1 MAARKGIGHVL
12 YHPAPPHKNPPLPSC
27 LVGELV
33 TPSSYSEALTIEHSD
48 LWIQAMEK
56 EYGGLENAGTFGAI

>member
-12 YHPAPPHKNPPLPSC
+12 YHQAPPHKNPPLPSRPVSV
-27 LVGELV
+27 LL
-33 TPSSYSEALTIEHSD
+33 TPNSSPEAFTDEYSD

-56 EYGGLENAGTFGAI
+56 EYGGLVNAGTFGAI